1 MTADQMAARIAE
13 LENELAEEKQNVV
26 YYRDLVETL
35 RLRALALSEEV
46 ELLK

>member
-13 LENELAEEKQNVV
+13 LENELAEEKKNVV

>member
-1 MTADQMAARIAE
+1 MAARIAE